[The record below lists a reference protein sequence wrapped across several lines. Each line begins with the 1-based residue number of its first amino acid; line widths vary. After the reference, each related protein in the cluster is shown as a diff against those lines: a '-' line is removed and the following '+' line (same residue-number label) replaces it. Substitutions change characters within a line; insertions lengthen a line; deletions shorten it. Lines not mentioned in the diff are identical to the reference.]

1 MIIGITGGV
10 GAGKSQVLSI
20 LKEEYQAAVLIA
32 DEIGHLLMEPGQ
44 VCYRQIIAEFSEGI
58 LREDNTIDRS
68 QLSALV
74 FGDEERL
81 EKLNRIIHPAVKEYI
96 KTQIADIYAKEPEKL
111 IVIEAALLLEDHYE
125 EICDE
130 IWYIYADE
138 ATRRKRLKES
148 RGYSDEKIDSIMKNQ
163 LSEAEF
169 RKNCQKTINNSGSL
183 TKTREELK
191 KALEF

>member
-20 LKEEYQAAVLIA
+20 LKEEYHAAVLFA
-32 DEIGHLLMEPGQ
+32 DEIGHLLMKPEQ
-44 VCYRQIIAEFSEGI
+44 DCYMRIVEEFGESI
-58 LREDNTIDRS
+58 LREDKTIDRAK
-68 QLSALV
+68 LSALV
-74 FGDEERL
+74 FDNEERL
-81 EKLNRIIHPAVKEYI
+81 KKLNRIIHPAVKEYI
-96 KTQIADIYAKEPEKL
+96 RAQIADIYAKEQGKL
-111 IVIEAALLLEDHYE
+111 IVIEAALLIEDNYD

-169 RKNCQKTINNSGSL
+169 RKYCKKTIDNSKSL
-183 TKTREELK
+183 AKTREELK

>member
-1 MIIGITGGV
+1 MVIGITGGV

-20 LKEEYQAAVLIA
+20 LKSEYDAVVLIA
-32 DEIGHLLMEPGQ
+32 DEIAHVLMEPGQ
-44 VCYRQIIAEFSEGI
+44 SCYMRIVEEFGEAI
-58 LREDNTIDRS
+58 LREDDTIDRS
-68 QLSALV
+68 MLSGLV
-74 FGDEERL
+74 FNNEDRL
-81 EKLNRIIHPAVKEYI
+81 KKLNQIVHPGVKSYI
-96 KTQIADIYAKEPEKL
+96 REQIASVHKDNPNQL
-111 IVIEAALLLEDHYE
+111 IVIEAALLIEDHYE

-138 ATRRKRLKES
+138 ATRRKRLMES

-169 RKNCQKTINNSGSL
+169 RKNCQKTIDNGGSL
-183 TKTREELK
+183 AKTREELK